1 MHFTYNNS
9 TLDVDGGLLAGL
21 FAFFAAIWLLV
32 VIVAVISI
40 IAMWKIFEKAGREG
54 WKAII
59 PFYNMYVLTEICGM
73 TGWLFL
79 LCFIP
84 GIGALIWSIM
94 IAIKLAPA
102 FGKETAF
109 AVGLILL
116 PFIFELILAFGDAQY
131 QLGGAAKA
139 SATSGNKTSA
149 GAEKADTT
157 TKSKK
162 KASDPWV
169 EGE

>member
-9 TLDVDGGLLAGL
+9 SLDVDGGLIAGF
-21 FAFFAAIWLLV
+21 FAFFAAIWLIAL
-32 VIVAVISI
+32 ILIVISI

-59 PFYNMYVLTEICGM
+59 PFYNMYVLTEICGLN
-73 TGWLFL
+73 GWLFL

-84 GIGALIWSIM
+84 GIGGLIW
-94 IAIKLAPA
+94 AIIVAINLAPA

-131 QLGGAAKA
+131 QLGGTAKA
-139 SATSGNKTSA
+139 TAGASKTST
-149 GAEKADTT
+149 GA
-157 TKSKK
+157 K
-162 KASDPWV
+162 KASTDAKKKTEDPWV
-169 EGE
+169 EGK

>member
-1 MHFTYNNS
+1 MHVTYNNN
-9 TLDVDGGLLAGL
+9 TLDLSDGFLAGIFGFL
-21 FAFFAAIWLLV
+21 AAMWLLV
-32 VIVAVISI
+32 VVILIVSI

-54 WKAII
+54 WKSLI

-84 GIGALIWSIM
+84 GIGTLIWTIL

-109 AVGLILL
+109 AIGLILL
-116 PFIFELILAFGDAQY
+116 PLIFELILAFGDAQY
-131 QLGGAAKA
+131 QLDGGAAKA
-139 SATSGNKTSA
+139 TAGSAKKTS
-149 GAEKADTT
+149 TST
-157 TKSKK
+157 KK
-162 KASDPWV
+162 KTKDPWV
-169 EGE
+169 EGK